1 MDTSNPTALV
11 RTLLPKTPLILK
23 TALYHSF
30 SLSSTCSKWDL
41 RTELTINVLRSFLD
55 GPNPSPLSKQQHL
68 SLKDPGIKGPMWIS
82 KVVLQ
87 KPEEN
92 DVREALVKAIEGLKE
107 GGETYTLPVLKP
119 VEAEWTGYRSDVD
132 ANAPELDISEEEKYE
147 NLMKEVKS
155 DVTILYFHGG
165 AY

>member
-1 MDTSNPTALV
+1 
-11 RTLLPKTPLILK
+11 
-23 TALYHSF
+23 
-30 SLSSTCSKWDL
+30 
-41 RTELTINVLRSFLD
+41 
-55 GPNPSPLSKQQHL
+55 
-68 SLKDPGIKGPMWIS
+68 MWIS